1 MTNEKPYRKQLEFLY
16 LSALAFFVA
25 ILFLYAQTSAIA
37 SVLPVLI
44 FLILASWLISQY
56 KLHNYFLMVLAF
68 ALPFSVEIPV
78 SDSVNMFIPGEPM
91 LALAIFTLGWDML
104 RKPSHLRELFSGE
117 SKWIIPLLACF
128 AISVAFSTMLM
139 VSVKFSIINIS
150 YILVFFL
157 WQKLLFKDRPGFFPK
172 LLILFSLAQL
182 VVLAFSVFQFAEFNW
197 NPVTTKG
204 IFRPFYKDHTIF
216 GAACA
221 FLSSFWFLY
230 ATKATPP
237 KSRLLMIV
245 LGILFLGGVFL
256 SFSRAA
262 FLSFVFFILI
272 WIALQIGMRVKH
284 IALAALLGV
293 VLIGVYQQQL
303 LRHLYSNKL
312 ISRDPSLSYMERIES
327 SGNIST
333 DISNLER
340 LNRWYSG
347 LKMAAE
353 RPLTG
358 FGPGTYQFEYIP
370 YQHPKLMNRLTVKNP
385 WSIPENSGGTA
396 HSEYIL
402 ALSEMGFIGLA
413 SLLLLLGR
421 WFWIAFEKA
430 RAHPQRKNILI
441 AFAVMSTYLFHGAFN
456 NFLTTDKFAFLFW
469 GFAAWMVAN
478 YEQKSPDT
486 SS

>member
-1 MTNEKPYRKQLEFLY
+1 
-16 LSALAFFVA
+16 
-25 ILFLYAQTSAIA
+25 
-37 SVLPVLI
+37 
-44 FLILASWLISQY
+44 
-56 KLHNYFLMVLAF
+56 
-68 ALPFSVEIPV
+68 
-78 SDSVNMFIPGEPM
+78 
-91 LALAIFTLGWDML
+91 
-104 RKPSHLRELFSGE
+104 
-117 SKWIIPLLACF
+117 
-128 AISVAFSTMLM
+128 
-139 VSVKFSIINIS
+139 
-150 YILVFFL
+150 
-157 WQKLLFKDRPGFFPK
+157 
-172 LLILFSLAQL
+172 
-182 VVLAFSVFQFAEFNW
+182 
-197 NPVTTKG
+197 
-204 IFRPFYKDHTIF
+204 
-216 GAACA
+216 
-221 FLSSFWFLY
+221 
-230 ATKATPP
+230 
-237 KSRLLMIV
+237 MIV
-245 LGILFLGGVFL
+245 FGILFLGGVFL

-262 FLSFVFFILI
+262 FLSFVFFVLV
-272 WIALQIGMRVKH
+272 WMALQIRVRVKH

-293 VLIGVYQQQL
+293 ALTGVYQQQL

-385 WSIPENSGGTA
+385 WHIPENSGGTA

-402 ALSEMGFIGLA
+402 ALSELGFPGLLA
-413 SLLLLLGR
+413 LLLLLVR
-421 WFWIAFEKA
+421 WVWIAFEKA

-478 YEQKSPDT
+478 YEQKTPDT